1 MAEVVEVY
9 KQYKYR
15 MYQPG
20 IVKSEIVGDRGQI
33 SAGWNYADGKWTL
46 EFGRKLVTGSETDV
60 QFSD

>member
-1 MAEVVEVY
+1 MPVSSY
-9 KQYKYR
+9 I
-15 MYQPG
+15 PG

-33 SAGWNYADGKWTL
+33 SAGWNYANGKWTL